1 MARTHGHGN
10 PNWTRDET
18 ILALDL
24 YLKCHGK
31 IPSRDDRR
39 VQDMSK
45 LLRRLPFHGTA
56 SRRGSFRNPDGVAFK
71 LQNLR
76 KVATGKGLGNVSET
90 DRRVWAE
97 LGTRPDRVRHL
108 AELIRNGVSFAESL
122 HEARDGDEDYEFAEG
137 RILTEIHK
145 RRERAPNVRKRLM
158 ASRRRTGGG
167 LICDMCR
174 SRSTSGDRKFEDA
187 TFEAHH
193 VIPVSMTME
202 RKTRLKDMALLC
214 ANCHRLLHRAISVE
228 KRWLSISEGRQIVG
242 LLGEHTSGGAGIRS

>member
-10 PNWTRDET
+10 PKWTRDET

-24 YLKCHGK
+24 YFQCHGN
-31 IPSRDDRR
+31 IPSRDDKR
-39 VQDMSK
+39 VQELSS
-45 LLRRLPFHGTA
+45 LLRRLPYHPTA
-56 SRRGSFRNPDGVAFK
+56 SRRDSFRNPDGVAFK

-76 KVATGKGLGNVSET
+76 QVATGKGLGNVSEM

-97 LGTRPDRVRHL
+97 LGARSDRVRHL
-108 AELIRNGVSFAESL
+108 AELIRNGVSLAASL

-145 RRERAPNVRKRLM
+145 RRERAPDVRKRLL
-158 ASRRRTGGG
+158 ASRRRTGR
-167 LICDMCR
+167 LVCDMCR
-174 SRSTSGDRKFEDA
+174 SCSTSGDRKFEDA

-202 RKTRLKDMALLC
+202 RKTRLKDTALLC
-214 ANCHRLLHRAISVE
+214 ANCHRLIHRAISVE

-242 LLGEHTSGGAGIRS
+242 LLDEGAAAGVRRE